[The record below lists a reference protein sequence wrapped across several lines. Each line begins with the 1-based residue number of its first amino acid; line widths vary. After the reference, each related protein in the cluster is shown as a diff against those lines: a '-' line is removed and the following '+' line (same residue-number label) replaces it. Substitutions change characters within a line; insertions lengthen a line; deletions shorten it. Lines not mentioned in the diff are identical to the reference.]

1 MNKQMKKKTPPMEDS
16 LAPFTD
22 GKEAEPH
29 YTDTIDPELIKPTPK
44 PTPPNAEPSAP
55 GSMKM
60 PDNTTEKS
68 RIWTPCAPT
77 AWTSRSQATWE
88 LK

>member
-1 MNKQMKKKTPPMEDS
+1 MKKKTQQMQDR
-16 LAPFTD
+16 LAPFPD

-60 PDNTTEKS
+60 RKTPRKKS
-68 RIWTPCAPT
+68 KTWIPCATT
-77 AWTSRSQATWE
+77 AWESPLPPTSE
-88 LK
+88 